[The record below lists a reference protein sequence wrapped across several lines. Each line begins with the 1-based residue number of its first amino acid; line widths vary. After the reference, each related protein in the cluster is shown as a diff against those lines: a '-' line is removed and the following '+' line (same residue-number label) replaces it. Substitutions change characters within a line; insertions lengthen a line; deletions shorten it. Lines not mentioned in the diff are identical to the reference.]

1 VPSSTDW
8 TFSQIQP
15 SFQPNSY
22 VDIGDYITLKQL
34 ALSKYTTETYDY
46 PDARSVESMITL
58 SKYRGYQVGFN
69 YAEAFQLV
77 FSRYRKNR

>member
-1 VPSSTDW
+1 MDRGLGSNQAAVELRKT
-8 TFSQIQP
+8 TA
-15 SFQPNSY
+15 
-22 VDIGDYITLKQL
+22 YITLKQL